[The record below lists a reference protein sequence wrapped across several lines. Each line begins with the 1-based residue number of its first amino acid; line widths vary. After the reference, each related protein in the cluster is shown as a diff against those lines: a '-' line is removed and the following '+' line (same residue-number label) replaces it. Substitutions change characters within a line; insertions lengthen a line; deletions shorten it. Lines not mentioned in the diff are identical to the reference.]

1 MIPIGLRI
9 PVIVLEVSHLT
20 NETPNFLT
28 IKQSFKEIIM
38 RKLLLGTTALA
49 AAASLSANVAV
60 ADVSISGYYEWKY
73 QSTSSDIAA
82 NDGTTFGNDSEIKFS
97 FSNKTDSGLTLGLV
111 TEMTADADDT
121 VIDEASMSISGGFGK
136 LVLGGNDGVGDNY
149 GVASTDL
156 PAEEIYAGVGTDN
169 DMVLVNGAI
178 SNLAGDS
185 NKISYH
191 LPAMGGLTAG
201 ASFTNSGAAGSTDTT
216 EFGAKYS
223 MSAGGAAITIGAG
236 TATTEGASQD
246 TDAQVMGIKVSSG
259 NITAAVSQS
268 TYEAAGTAA
277 VAAVAGSSIA
287 NFVAAVP
294 ATDASDEESI
304 GAAVSFAV
312 NDSTT
317 ITVHT
322 AETDD
327 AVTTESYSNS
337 GIEIAYTVAPGLK
350 ATINVEDYDYKA
362 GNSANNTDN
371 AGTASKFTINAS
383 F

>member
-1 MIPIGLRI
+1 
-9 PVIVLEVSHLT
+9 
-20 NETPNFLT
+20 
-28 IKQSFKEIIM
+28 M

-49 AAASLSANVAV
+49 AAATLSANVAV
-60 ADVSISGYYEWKY
+60 ADISISGYYEWKY
-73 QSTSSDIAA
+73 QSTSSDITA
-82 NDGTTFGNDSEIKFS
+82 NDGTTFGSDSEIKFS
-97 FSNKTDSGLTLGLV
+97 FSNKTDSGLTIGMV
-111 TEMTADADDT
+111 TEMLADGGDT
-121 VIDEASMSISGGFGK
+121 TIDEASMSISGGFGK
-136 LVLGGNDGVGDNY
+136 IVLGQNDG
-149 GVASTDL
+149 ASTDYEVVSTAL
-156 PAEEIYAGVGTDN
+156 PGEEIYAGVGDDN
-169 DMVLVNGAI
+169 DLNLTNAAI
-178 SNLAGDS
+178 SNLASDD

-201 ASFTNSGAAGSTDTT
+201 VSFTNSGAAGSTDTT

-223 MSAGGAAITIGAG
+223 MSAGGAAITIGAT

-268 TYEAAGTAA
+268 TYEAAGTAL
-277 VAAVAGSSIA
+277 VAAVAGSSVA

-304 GAAVSFAV
+304 GAAVSFKV
-312 NDSTT
+312 NDGMT

-327 AVTTESYSNS
+327 GQTTESYSNS

-350 ATINVEDYDYKA
+350 ATINVEDFDYKA
-362 GNSANNTDN
+362 GNSTGNVDN